1 MLKSGLQNAASVIRS
16 TVRREVT
23 IEFDTRTVVLD
34 AEPFAEGGFCTVYLA
49 RDVNNYEEQYA
60 LKWMV
65 AQEKSHLKDFMWEI
79 DVHRRLAGHPH
90 IMGLCDHLVRPS
102 EKIDSRIA
110 KDVLLLYPLSR
121 GGSLFDGIERGV
133 TKSSRWPFP
142 EKVAVRLFL
151 EACEAVRYMHKKGL
165 AHRDIKP
172 HNVLLF
178 DYDQE
183 TGQPSERMIPILMDL
198 GSTAQLKVQVRT
210 RKDVLNLQDLAASKC
225 SPPYRAPELTEVQLD
240 VDVDGRSDVFSLG
253 GTLFAMAFGHSPFE
267 HRTQGFMKLA
277 LLNGNA
283 PFPEDR
289 CSPYGNEY
297 SIEFCDLITCMLR
310 PNPSKRYKLS
320 KVLRHVK
327 NLLNQ

>member
-49 RDVNNYEEQYA
+49 RDINNCEEQYA

-133 TKSSRWPFP
+133 TRSSRWPFP
-142 EKVAVRLFL
+142 EEVAVRLFL
-151 EACEAVRYMHKKGL
+151 EACEGVRYMHKKGL

-172 HNVLLF
+172 HNILLF
-178 DYDQE
+178 KDVD
-183 TGQPSERMIPILMDL
+183 GIERALVMDL
-198 GSTAQLKVQVRT
+198 GSTGALKVEL
-210 RKDVLNLQDLAASKC
+210 KDRRAAMELQDECNSKC
-225 SPPYRAPELTEVQLD
+225 SPPYRAPELHDPNPGCLI
-240 VDVDGRSDVFSLG
+240 DGRVDVFSLG
-253 GTLFAMAFGHSPFE
+253 ATLYALAYGYNPFE
-267 HRTQGFMKLA
+267 HPKRGFEKLA
-277 LLNGNA
+277 LLNGNVE
-283 PFPEDR
+283 FPEDGR
-289 CSPYGNEY
+289 NQYGEKY
-297 SIEFCDLITCMLR
+297 SKGFQHLIAAMLR
-310 PNPSKRYKLS
+310 TDPAKRVKLS
-320 KVLRHVK
+320 KVIK
-327 NLLNQ
+327 GAKALLG